1 MDVGVRE
8 LKDRLSEIL
17 DRAAAGE
24 VVRVTDRG
32 VPKALIVPVN
42 SADSVARGLAE
53 GWLTRRSTRAPG
65 AYRPQKT
72 LPGTPTST
80 EILSADRGD

>member
-17 DRAAAGE
+17 DKAAAGE

-42 SADSVARGLAE
+42 SGDSIARGLAE

-65 AYRPQKT
+65 PFRPQRPI
-72 LPGTPTST
+72 PGTPTST
-80 EILSADRGD
+80 EIVSADRGD

>member
-42 SADSVARGLAE
+42 PGDAVTRGLAE

-65 AYRPQKT
+65 AFRPQDP
-72 LPGTPTST
+72 LPDAPTST
-80 EILSADRGD
+80 EILSVDRGD